1 MHKFYAN
8 VEAEILDF
16 IQHCH
21 NLANTMNI
29 SPIQSSI
36 PCLTSASFDTFSL
49 AIEHLNIFTN
59 FLSSYTS
66 DMSIEYDQIISIVS
80 HCSDLV
86 NYVNNYQ
93 YLFVEYAIDDY
104 LYLDEQFDLIYEK
117 TLEILR
123 HIHNLTTINAEIYF
137 LEQKLQFYLPSDY
150 LNHITSSLSNRIA
163 ATLIDQTS
171 QLFLSSYSSLS
182 NNHDEDG
189 DNECT
194 IASSLLFSTSPISI
208 NIDSNNAA
216 NNSTD
221 NTADYSDSLLQLD
234 KINIRTTA
242 IKQSRFVP
250 LFQFD
255 FNDFDQI
262 ENDLKNFDSKTIWMK
277 IEREF
282 FMNIISILSNQKLSI
297 QTINPWSSEVFWTLT
312 MYLKYAD
319 ISFKSEFFLITQ
331 WCLCLLTIQ
340 AYNRDWD
347 LLLSKTVVNTIMA
360 NRWAIVSVS
369 EHIHL
374 SIVGHCL
381 NQMFLRL
388 IRITSVLQFMK
399 ILCEQ
404 SSYLNTF
411 LSNITSSS
419 IYHLTKQI
427 EGTFHLLIIWLNQ
440 HATAFINGNAL
451 ERTLVICKSDQIQLS
466 ITVNNLLEVLQQV
479 ENCDKTINLV
489 NHLNSSCEIIVNET
503 MSKLYQRIQINTT
516 KYFDSQLPL
525 TTNELC
531 TISQDRSYMIIACDK
546 ILKPVLSQC
555 ECLNI
560 DKKLDIY
567 ERIFSSFIQ
576 AWTSILRDRKYC
588 FSDEITSFL
597 QKDYEYLQTF
607 LSMNISDDNIVQF
620 LNRSSSIQEISF
632 IIEVLRKGEKHGSES
647 SISNIPNHDK
657 WFSSRKS
664 SSSLFQCV
672 QYLCCCQRR
681 NRVMT
686 GYS

>member
-1 MHKFYAN
+1 
-8 VEAEILDF
+8 
-16 IQHCH
+16 
-21 NLANTMNI
+21 MNI

-647 SISNIPNHDK
+647 SSMKIIIFVGIK
-657 WFSSRKS
+657 
-664 SSSLFQCV
+664 L
-672 QYLCCCQRR
+672 
-681 NRVMT
+681 NR
-686 GYS
+686 

>member
-1 MHKFYAN
+1 
-8 VEAEILDF
+8 
-16 IQHCH
+16 
-21 NLANTMNI
+21 MNI

-312 MYLKYAD
+312 MYFKYAD

>member
-8 VEAEILDF
+8 VETEILDF
-16 IQHCH
+16 IHHCH
-21 NLANTMNI
+21 NLTNTMNI
-29 SPIQSSI
+29 SPVQSSI
-36 PCLTSASFDTFSL
+36 PCLTIASFDTFSL
-49 AIEHLNIFTN
+49 AIEHLNVFTN

-86 NYVNNYQ
+86 YCVNNYQ
-93 YLFVEYAIDDY
+93 CLFVEYAIDDY

-137 LEQKLQFYLPSDY
+137 LEQKLQCYLPSDY

-182 NNHDEDG
+182 NNHDEDN
-189 DNECT
+189 NECA

-208 NIDSNNAA
+208 NIDSSNAT
-216 NNSTD
+216 NNSND
-221 NTADYSDSLLQLD
+221 NTTDYSDSLLQLD
-234 KINIRTTA
+234 KINIHTT
-242 IKQSRFVP
+242 ILRQSRFVP
-250 LFQFD
+250 SFQFD

-262 ENDLKNFDSKTIWMK
+262 ENHLKNFHSKNIWMK

-282 FMNIISILSNQKLSI
+282 FMNIISILSNQNLST
-297 QTINPWSSEVFWTLT
+297 QTINPWSSEIFWALT
-312 MYLKYAD
+312 MHFKYAD
-319 ISFKSEFFLITQ
+319 ISFKSEFFLIIQ

-347 LLLSKTVVNTIMA
+347 LLLSKTVVNTIMT

-374 SIVGHCL
+374 SIVGQCL

-404 SSYLNTF
+404 SSCLNTF
-411 LSNITSSS
+411 LPNITSSS
-419 IYHLTKQI
+419 INHLTKQI

-440 HATAFINGNAL
+440 HANAFINGNAL

-466 ITVNNLLEVLQQV
+466 ITINNLLEVLKQL
-479 ENCDKTINLV
+479 ENCEKTINLV
-489 NHLNSSCEIIVNET
+489 EHLNSSCEIIVNET

-516 KYFDSQLPL
+516 KHFDSQLPL
-525 TTNELC
+525 KTNDLC

-546 ILKPVLSQC
+546 ILKPVLTQC

-560 DKKLDIY
+560 DKKFDIY
-567 ERIFSSFIQ
+567 EQIFSSFIQ
-576 AWTSILRDRKYC
+576 AWTSVLRNRKYC
-588 FSDEITSFL
+588 FSDEIRSFL

-607 LSMNISDDNIVQF
+607 LSMNISDDDIVQF
-620 LNRSSSIQEISF
+620 LNKSSSIQEISF
-632 IIEVLRKGEKHGSES
+632 IIDVLRKGEKHGSES

-664 SSSLFQCV
+664 SSSLLQCV

>member
-1 MHKFYAN
+1 
-8 VEAEILDF
+8 
-16 IQHCH
+16 
-21 NLANTMNI
+21 MNI

-49 AIEHLNIFTN
+49 AIEHLNVFTN

-117 TLEILR
+117 TLQILR

-312 MYLKYAD
+312 MYFKYAD

-440 HATAFINGNAL
+440 HATAFINSNAL

-466 ITVNNLLEVLQQV
+466 ITVKNLLEVLQQV

>member
-1 MHKFYAN
+1 
-8 VEAEILDF
+8 
-16 IQHCH
+16 
-21 NLANTMNI
+21 MNI